1 MGNDQVETVAKACRV
16 LGKLDATHGAYGHV
30 SVRTSD
36 DSMLIK
42 GKGKGQAG
50 LRSTQVDDVIEVT
63 FDVKAV
69 DGRDDV
75 RPPSESFL
83 HAWIY
88 RARPEVQSVV
98 HMHPES
104 ALLLTI
110 HDLPLRTIY
119 GAYGSGGRLA
129 AEGIRTYPS
138 SLTISDHERGQEF
151 AKFLGESRACL
162 MRAHGVAVVG
172 DSIEDATVTTMVL
185 KELTDITYKAYLLG
199 GEPPELP
206 ATDLAE
212 VARPLD
218 PGRALGSAGG
228 RAGVLAN
235 WSGYCQLAEES

>member
-1 MGNDQVETVAKACRV
+1 MDPDQLERVATACRV

-30 SVRTSD
+30 SVRADD

-50 LRSTQVDDVIEVT
+50 LRDTRASDIINVS
-63 FDVKAV
+63 FDVEQI
-69 DGRDDV
+69 DGDQDV

-88 RARPEVQSVV
+88 RLRPDVQSVV

-119 GAYGSGGRLA
+119 GAYGQGGRLA
-129 AEGIRTYPS
+129 AGGVPTYPK
-138 SLTISDHERGQEF
+138 SLTVSDHERGREF
-151 AKFLGESRACL
+151 AEFFGDRRACL
-162 MRAHGVAVVG
+162 MRAHGVAVAGGSV
-172 DSIEDATVTTMVL
+172 EEATVDTLVL

-206 ATDLAE
+206 EEERAAI
-212 VARPLD
+212 AKPLD
-218 PGRALGSAGG
+218 PDRPFGAAGG
-228 RAGVLAN
+228 QAGVLAN
-235 WSGYCQLAEES
+235 WAGYCRLAGEP